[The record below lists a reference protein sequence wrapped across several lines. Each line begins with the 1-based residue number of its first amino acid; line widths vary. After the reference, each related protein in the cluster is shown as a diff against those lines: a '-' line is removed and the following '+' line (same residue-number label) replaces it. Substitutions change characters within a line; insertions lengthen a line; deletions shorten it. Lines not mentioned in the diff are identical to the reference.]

1 MAESIYPHMLIYWI
15 EIPTAHM
22 DQFELFAEYLKP
34 WLYHCVRL
42 QHPLPG
48 GRCVRFLEV
57 ELALLGT
64 PAGEVLRLAC
74 LPRPLL
80 DCRKACEPGLAAP
93 PALSVL

>member
-1 MAESIYPHMLIYWI
+1 MV
-15 EIPTAHM
+15 IPLCQGIT
-22 DQFELFAEYLKP
+22 LSSK
-34 WLYHCVRL
+34 
-42 QHPLPG
+42 G

-80 DCRKACEPGLAAP
+80 DGRKACEPGLAAP
-93 PALSVL
+93 PALSIL